1 MTTDSTITIPRPS
14 SPSLTPDPAVRAL
27 FSSYQLGPITLANRI
42 VMAPMTR
49 NRAAEGNVP
58 TALNATYYA
67 QRAGAGLIVTEGTQ
81 PSATGQGYPATPG
94 LHTDAQ
100 VAGWRLVT
108 DAVHAAGGH
117 IFAQLMHAGRI
128 SHPSVLPGGATPVA
142 PSAVRPAGQVFT
154 GSGMAPFETPR
165 ALDTHELAAVVAE
178 FVDAARRADAAGFDG
193 VELHGANGYLLNQF
207 LAANANT
214 RTDAYGGSPEGR
226 IRLVVE
232 VAEAVAEAIG
242 AERVGIRVSPGG
254 TFNDIDDAEAHL
266 TYPALARALD
276 GLRLAYL
283 HVIEP
288 GTFSAVDLLRPV
300 WSGTLIAAGGFDA
313 QGAAALVEAGRAE
326 LVAFGHHFI
335 ANPDLPARI
344 ACGAAL
350 AEGNS
355 STYYGGDHRGYIDYP
370 ALGEK

>member
-1 MTTDSTITIPRPS
+1 LTTDSTITIPRPS
-14 SPSLTPDPAVRAL
+14 PTRVISDPTVRAL
-27 FSSYQLGPITLANRI
+27 FAPYQLGPITLANRI

-81 PSATGQGYPATPG
+81 PSAIGQGYPATPG

-108 DAVHAAGGH
+108 DAVHAASGH

-128 SHPSVLPGGATPVA
+128 SHPSVLPGAATPVA

-154 GSGMAPFETPR
+154 GGGMASFETPR
-165 ALDTHELAAVVAE
+165 ALETYELAGVVAE

-207 LAANANT
+207 LATNANT

-232 VAEAVAEAIG
+232 VAEAVATAIG

-254 TFNDIDDAEAHL
+254 TFNDIDDAETHL

-276 GLRLAYL
+276 GLGLAYL

-313 QGAAALVEAGRAE
+313 PGAAAIVEQGRAE
-326 LVAFGHHFI
+326 LVAFAHHFI

-344 ACGAAL
+344 ARGAAL
-350 AEGNS
+350 AEGDS

-370 ALGEK
+370 ALMEQ